1 MNNVILIAHVIGAIV
16 LIGPPT
22 AAASIFPRHVTVRT
36 PGGTEP
42 EGPGDATGAAAQNP
56 ALLSALH
63 RLTRVYSTLGAVV
76 PALGIILAARMGIF
90 GDGWVIT
97 SMTLT
102 VLAALILAFAVVPLQ
117 RRALEGAVERLALL
131 KLRASAGAFA
141 VLWAV
146 VVALMI
152 LRPGASA

>member
-16 LIGPPT
+16 LIGPLT

-36 PGGTEP
+36 SGATEP
-42 EGPGDATGAAAQNP
+42 EGPGDASGVAAQNP

-76 PALGIILAARMGIF
+76 PALGIILAARMGIL
-90 GDGWVIT
+90 GDGWVIA

-117 RRALEGAVERLALL
+117 RRALEGAVERPALL

>member
-36 PGGTEP
+36 SGGTEP
-42 EGPGDATGAAAQNP
+42 ERPGGGSGSAEQNT
-56 ALLSALH
+56 ALLPALH
-63 RLTRVYSTLGAVV
+63 RLTRVYSTLGAIV
-76 PALGIILAARMGIF
+76 PALGIILAARMGIL

-117 RRALEGAVERLALL
+117 REALQGAVERAALL
-131 KLRASAGAFA
+131 KLRASAGGFA
-141 VLWAV
+141 LLWAV

>member
-22 AAASIFPRHVTVRT
+22 AAASIFPRHVTVEPSGGRSPES
-36 PGGTEP
+36 PGEASGS
-42 EGPGDATGAAAQNP
+42 AAQNP

-63 RLTRVYSTLGAVV
+63 RLTRVYSALGALV
-76 PALGIILAARMGIF
+76 PALGIILAARMGIL

-97 SMTLT
+97 SMALT
-102 VLAALILAFAVVPLQ
+102 VMAALILAFAVVPLQ
-117 RRALEGAVERLALL
+117 SRALQGAVERPALL

>member
-22 AAASIFPRHVTVRT
+22 AAASIFPRHLTVRAS
-36 PGGTEP
+36 GETEP
-42 EGPGDATGAAAQNP
+42 EGPDDASGVAAQNP
-56 ALLSALH
+56 TLLAALH

-76 PALGIILAARMGIF
+76 PALGIILAARMGILS
-90 GDGWVIT
+90 DGWVIT
-97 SMTLT
+97 SMALT

-117 RRALEGAVERLALL
+117 REALQGAVERSALL